1 MYFLNFQTLYS
12 ISSVLNKKFGVS
24 QVALVVENP
33 PANVGDSGEVGW
45 IPGLGKIPW
54 RQKWQSIPVF
64 LPRQS
69 HGREAWRAIV
79 HGATKSQT

>member
-1 MYFLNFQTLYS
+1 MFWDGLIKLLMYFLNFQTLYS

-33 PANVGDSGEVGW
+33 PTNVGESGEVGW

-54 RQKWQSIPVF
+54 RQKWQSNPMAGK
-64 LPRQS
+64 PGGQ
-69 HGREAWRAIV
+69 
-79 HGATKSQT
+79 